1 MKTLGILLTTALL
14 VPLLAGPTAA
24 YDVKVVNNSD
34 CKQSVR
40 VFQHWIVMVGN
51 GPFKQVDANSTQV
64 LADSS
69 AWCPCSITITN
80 GTCGQPTHTEL
91 IDLGY
96 GLWTPKCWNS
106 TVTISGDSKSGYSAT
121 WQ

>member
-1 MKTLGILLTTALL
+1 MDRHGRKRSIQ
-14 VPLLAGPTAA
+14 AGG
-24 YDVKVVNNSD
+24 
-34 CKQSVR
+34 CE
-40 VFQHWIVMVGN
+40 
-51 GPFKQVDANSTQV
+51 STQV